1 MDTPLLGTTPGN
13 GADASN
19 TWTGSIQPLTTEST
33 TSYHYTQGVAQGLW
47 PTYKGLCLALLLVGA
62 TLGALA
68 FMGLFLVAGLF
79 SKSG

>member
-19 TWTGSIQPLTTEST
+19 TWTGSIQPLTSKKATN
-33 TSYHYTQGVAQGLW
+33 HYTAQGVAQGLW
-47 PTYKGLCLALLLVGA
+47 PTHKGLCLALLLAGA